1 MEKLLVNH
9 FWELTGWDFGRE
21 GWILCFSGSYL
32 LHWWSL
38 VVPVS
43 QPVNTPVLLHFR
55 LSLQGW
61 GHHWTHLLLP
71 LHLPLRSSGESWSW
85 YGQTGV
91 RLNINKIIEAPV
103 DPEGVINAPKSV
115 ACVLPTFFYL
125 YRERISLEHLS
136 LRWVR
141 DSFIE
146 VSLLE
151 KIKFVI
157 KPRHFSP

>member
-1 MEKLLVNH
+1 M
-9 FWELTGWDFGRE
+9 
-21 GWILCFSGSYL
+21 
-32 LHWWSL
+32 
-38 VVPVS
+38 
-43 QPVNTPVLLHFR
+43 
-55 LSLQGW
+55 
-61 GHHWTHLLLP
+61 
-71 LHLPLRSSGESWSW
+71 
-85 YGQTGV
+85 
-91 RLNINKIIEAPV
+91 

>member
-1 MEKLLVNH
+1 M
-9 FWELTGWDFGRE
+9 
-21 GWILCFSGSYL
+21 
-32 LHWWSL
+32 
-38 VVPVS
+38 
-43 QPVNTPVLLHFR
+43 
-55 LSLQGW
+55 
-61 GHHWTHLLLP
+61 
-71 LHLPLRSSGESWSW
+71 
-85 YGQTGV
+85 
-91 RLNINKIIEAPV
+91 

-115 ACVLPTFFYL
+115 AYVLSIFFYL

>member
-1 MEKLLVNH
+1 M
-9 FWELTGWDFGRE
+9 
-21 GWILCFSGSYL
+21 
-32 LHWWSL
+32 
-38 VVPVS
+38 
-43 QPVNTPVLLHFR
+43 
-55 LSLQGW
+55 
-61 GHHWTHLLLP
+61 
-71 LHLPLRSSGESWSW
+71 
-85 YGQTGV
+85 
-91 RLNINKIIEAPV
+91 

-115 ACVLPTFFYL
+115 ACVLSIFFYL

-157 KPRHFSP
+157 KTRHFSP